1 MPFKDLRNQGQKIR
15 SHHLGA
21 GRACIDMAMGAALV
35 AAVAQV
41 DLERGQNSPLQ
52 WRKQCGT
59 DGQWCLSLEKLIF
72 SDRGKTLR
80 AHATMVQLAKADAR

>member
-1 MPFKDLRNQGQKIR
+1 MPTQHDRDELQQLRR
-15 SHHLGA
+15 HHFGA
-21 GRACIDMAMGAALV
+21 GGPGIDMAMGAALV

-72 SDRGKTLR
+72 SDRGKLLG
-80 AHATMVQLAKADAR
+80 AHATTVQLAKADAR

>member
-1 MPFKDLRNQGQKIR
+1 
-15 SHHLGA
+15 
-21 GRACIDMAMGAALV
+21 MAMGAALV

-41 DLERGQNSPLQ
+41 DLERGQNNPLQ

-72 SDRGKTLR
+72 SDRGKLLG
-80 AHATMVQLAKADAR
+80 AHATTVQLAKADAR